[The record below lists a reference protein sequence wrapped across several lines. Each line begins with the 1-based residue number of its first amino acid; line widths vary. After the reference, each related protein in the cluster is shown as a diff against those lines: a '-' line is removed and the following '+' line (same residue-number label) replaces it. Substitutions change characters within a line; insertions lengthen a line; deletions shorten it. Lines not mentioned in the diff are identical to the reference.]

1 LLPRCYPREHQIMPK
16 LKMTTP
22 AIDRTTAPAGKRVDY
37 FDDHRDRVRGLVL
50 RVSGRL
56 GDDQKTLV
64 TTRSWSVVY
73 RVKGT
78 RWLRR
83 LTIGDYPT
91 WSLADARTEAE
102 EAAKIA
108 RRGDDPAEQRRAT
121 AVKAKAEAERDATDT
136 GSRR

>member
-1 LLPRCYPREHQIMPK
+1 
-16 LKMTTP
+16 
-22 AIDRTTAPAGKRVDY
+22 
-37 FDDHRDRVRGLVL
+37 
-50 RVSGRL
+50 VSGRL

-78 RWLRR
+78 RRLRR